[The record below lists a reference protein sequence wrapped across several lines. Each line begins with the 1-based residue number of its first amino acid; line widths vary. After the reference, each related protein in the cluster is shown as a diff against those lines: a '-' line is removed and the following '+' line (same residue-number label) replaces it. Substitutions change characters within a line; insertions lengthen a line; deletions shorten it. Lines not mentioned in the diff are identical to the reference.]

1 MIRSGP
7 IRGTR
12 TEDRSVCIPAKAPCP
27 DCYDAVATYHSHT
40 RGSNYSPPNMGDFR
54 GAALSGVAAFT
65 GHGLLN
71 VSVINTV
78 GPGTA
83 SPVLGNPNLGRP
95 PGGITSFNPRH
106 ILPEND

>member
-1 MIRSGP
+1 MDLLGELELRIEVFVHLL
-7 IRGTR
+7 TLL
-12 TEDRSVCIPAKAPCP
+12 AH
-27 DCYDAVATYHSHT
+27 AVATYHSHT